1 MIANMKIEKIS
12 QYWSI
17 YQSAI
22 SKGVTVVLVACF
34 AWICGSLF
42 WAMLVPKTSVP
53 QWQPKAVAITNK
65 QNNNEGDSLSDLLN
79 SQVFGHFN
87 TEKKVEQP
95 KIVEVKDAPKTR
107 LNLTLSGI
115 VASSN
120 PSLSLAVVANRGK
133 QNTYGIDE
141 VIDGT
146 RATVK
151 AISVDRIIIS
161 NNGRD
166 ETLMLEG
173 VKYTK
178 ISAERNATGSS
189 GTVLGNNRQN
199 SNQDELDQIR
209 QEMAKNP
216 QSVLKYIRLSQV
228 SNDGQITGYR
238 VNPGK
243 DRKLFDSVGL
253 KPGDIATSLNGIDL
267 TDPAAMSALWKNMS
281 EMTELNLTVQRDGQ
295 LHDIFIGL

>member
-1 MIANMKIEKIS
+1 MKIEKIS
-12 QYWSI
+12 QYWSV
-17 YQSAI
+17 YQSTI
-22 SKGVTVVLVACF
+22 SKSLTVVLVACF
-34 AWICGSLF
+34 AWICGSLL
-42 WAMLVPKTSVP
+42 WLMVSPQTSVA
-53 QWQPKAVAITNK
+53 QWQSKAVVVAGTK
-65 QNNNEGDSLSDLLN
+65 KKSEDDSLSSLLN
-79 SQVFGHFN
+79 SKVFGDFN
-87 TEKKVEQP
+87 PKKKIEQP

-107 LNLTLSGI
+107 LNLILSGI

-120 PSLSLAVVANRGK
+120 PSLSLAVIANRGK

-141 VIDGT
+141 IIDGT
-146 RATVK
+146 RASVK
-151 AISVDRIIIS
+151 AISADRIIIS
-161 NNGRD
+161 NNGND

-173 VKYTK
+173 VEYTK
-178 ISAERNATGSS
+178 ISAEKNATGSS

-199 SNQDELDQIR
+199 SNQDELDNIR
-209 QEMAKNP
+209 KEMAKNP

-228 SNDGQITGYR
+228 SNNGKITGYR

-267 TDPAAMSALWKNMS
+267 TDPSAMSALWKNMS